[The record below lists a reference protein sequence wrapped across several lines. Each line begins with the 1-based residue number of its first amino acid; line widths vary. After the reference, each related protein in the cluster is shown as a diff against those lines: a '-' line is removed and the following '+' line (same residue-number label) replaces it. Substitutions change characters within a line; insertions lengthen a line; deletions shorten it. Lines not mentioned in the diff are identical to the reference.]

1 MKKIIF
7 ILFLLPLVI
16 LSQEENFDRTITF
29 SQFAEE
35 LKDASEKG
43 IDYTLENCYI
53 IYDTIRDKKHIL
65 KPKSHDIFGSKL
77 SKGFVGNMV
86 IKDLTFNDTNEII
99 IRDCRFGKS
108 QEYGNT
114 SITFKECTLG
124 KIRFIRNDVTYIN
137 IKDSKITYLTYYSHG
152 ETEDDM
158 ERINQKA
165 GDYGLK
171 ISNSGIESIVA
182 KSNHNKEK
190 TYLRGGSQFKLDA
203 SICQNI
209 YVYDFVNIYIIRN
222 DLKKVEIGNWSESGH
237 IKKCEISDNIF
248 KQKTPSISKI
258 VLDIEDKSIE
268 PNNTYTGLF
277 IESNIESL
285 KVNSNKIYAQSLLSI
300 DSIISLLLEFKKDNK
315 AIRLFKFKNSPVSL
329 AASFE
334 KQNFTVFKDYIDVLN
349 HNNELIMQNGE
360 LYNDSINF
368 DLKVDFLKN
377 YTLGKKIDMWHGG
390 GINIAG
396 KINHLELENN
406 QSAYLKMKKIN
417 ISESLKFS
425 NVIVDSVIRISEI
438 IMPDY
443 NRVEFDS
450 TLINKLGFIYDSNIS
465 YGRDQNL
472 NLDSNTI
479 ITYESKLNQ
488 LITTHKQLIQI
499 LNKKGD
505 ELKTKLIIQLKDI
518 QTNKKALLYYKE
530 KNLENWFNW
539 QGSEF
544 LRWYSDY
551 GVNPFK
557 ALRYCFLTM
566 LYFAMFYFI
575 FYNEW
580 DKIDRVFL
588 IKRFNSI
595 MDYFTTEKR
604 IEDFYSSTHD
614 EEMTTFTD
622 FKYTLDKNKVYMPNM
637 LGVLAKPIYQI
648 SLLRY
653 KLLNF
658 SYKKAEFM
666 AGRKWVDLEKKER
679 YWIGVLTFILTVTYI
694 MYLIFIRAINSIVL
708 SINAFSTLGFG
719 TIPVRGVTKYVAIIE
734 GFIGWFL
741 LSIFLVSVLSQM
753 MSV

>member
-1 MKKIIF
+1 M
-7 ILFLLPLVI
+7 PLVI
-16 LSQEENFDRTITF
+16 LSQEEKFDRTITF
-29 SQFAEE
+29 SQFAKE
-35 LKDASEKG
+35 LKEASEKG

-65 KPKSHDIFGSKL
+65 KPNSHDIFGFKQTQA
-77 SKGFVGNMV
+77 FVGDMV
-86 IKDLTFNDTNEII
+86 IKNLTFSDTNEII
-99 IRDCRFGKS
+99 IRDCRFGNS
-108 QEYGNT
+108 QENWST

-124 KIRFIRNDVTYIN
+124 KIRFIRNDVSYIN
-137 IKDSKITYLTYYSHG
+137 IKDSKIKYLKYYSHG
-152 ETEDDM
+152 EIEDDM
-158 ERINQKA
+158 ERINQK
-165 GDYGLK
+165 GGYYGLK
-171 ISNSGIESIVA
+171 ISNSGIEKIDA

-190 TYLRGGSQFKLDA
+190 TYVFSGPKFKIEA
-203 SICQNI
+203 SICQELW
-209 YVYDFVNIYIIRN
+209 VADFAEIYIIRN
-222 DLKKVEIGNWSESGH
+222 DLKNVTIGNWSASGD

-248 KQKTPSISKI
+248 EQKTPKISKI
-258 VLDIEDKSIE
+258 LIDIAEKSILAY
-268 PNNTYTGLF
+268 NTYTDLS
-277 IESNIESL
+277 IQSNIESL
-285 KVNSNKIYAQSLLSI
+285 TVNSNKIYAQSLLSN
-300 DSIISLLLEFKKDNK
+300 DSIISLLLEFKNDNK
-315 AIRLFKFKNSPVSL
+315 PGRSIRYKRSSVSL
-329 AASFE
+329 SATWE
-334 KQNFTVFKDYIDVLN
+334 HQKITILKDYIDLWN
-349 HNNELIMQNGE
+349 HNNELIIQNGE

-368 DLKVDFLKN
+368 DLKLDFLKN
-377 YTLGKKIDMWHGG
+377 YTVGKKIDMSHGG
-390 GINIAG
+390 RIDIEGT
-396 KINHLELENN
+396 INHLELKNN
-406 QSAYLKMKKIN
+406 QSAYLKMNKIN
-417 ISESLKFS
+417 ISESFKFS

-438 IMPDY
+438 ILPDY

-499 LNKKGD
+499 LNKKGN

-518 QTNKKALLYYKE
+518 QTNKKALLYYK
-530 KNLENWFNW
+530 KQNLENWFNW

-544 LRWYSDY
+544 LSWYSDY

-580 DKIDRVFL
+580 DKIDRGFL
-588 IKRFNSI
+588 IKRFNSV

-622 FKYTLDKNKVYMPNM
+622 FKNTLDKNKVYMPSM

-679 YWIGVLTFILTVTYI
+679 YWIGGLTFILTITYI
-694 MYLIFIRAINSIVL
+694 IYLIFIRAINSIVL

-719 TIPVRGVTKYVAIIE
+719 QIPVRGFTKYVAIIE
-734 GFIGWFL
+734 GFVGWFL
-741 LSIFLVSVLSQM
+741 LSIFLVSILNQM
-753 MSV
+753 MNV